1 MATLPVLLQI
11 HVCGHCPAFGRG
23 VPCSV
28 EVFLLQWELRP
39 AFGALQSL
47 SEWGDYL
54 NAGNCIQSVQQA
66 TLMEY
71 PPISFHITVPEAQSD
86 LVCMYP
92 TQLCLPSVGKL

>member
-47 SEWGDYL
+47 SEWGGL
-54 NAGNCIQSVQQA
+54 LECW
-66 TLMEY
+66 
-71 PPISFHITVPEAQSD
+71 
-86 LVCMYP
+86 
-92 TQLCLPSVGKL
+92 